1 MFREFL
7 SKVRANPHKA
17 RKNVSCK
24 FTVYMYK
31 FLIGKQLAIW
41 TYKLLNS
48 WGNDIYKD
56 YIVLELY

>member
-1 MFREFL
+1 MSREFL

-31 FLIGKQLAIW
+31 FFSD
-41 TYKLLNS
+41 LN
-48 WGNDIYKD
+48 
-56 YIVLELY
+56 L